1 MNIINIEKNLH
12 YQNQHGQQLKD
23 FIIANDPEFWKII
36 SNWSAIKYYIR
47 AGKKDGESLEKDLG
61 KCKDYVKEYVALD
74 GSCSINEVMEE
85 LELIKAQFE
94 AWKGE

>member
-1 MNIINIEKNLH
+1 MNLQENQH
-12 YQNQHGQQLKD
+12 YQNQYGQQLKD
-23 FIIANDPEFWKII
+23 FIIANDPDFWKIV

-61 KCKDYVKEYVALD
+61 KCKDYVKEYVALNETV
-74 GSCSINEVMEE
+74 SVNEVMED
-85 LELIKAQFE
+85 LELIKAEFE

>member
-1 MNIINIEKNLH
+1 MNLQENQH
-12 YQNQHGQQLKD
+12 YQNQYGQQLKD
-23 FIIANDPEFWKII
+23 FIIANDPEFWKIV

-61 KCKDYVKEYVALD
+61 KCKDYVKEYVALNETV
-74 GSCSINEVMEE
+74 SVNEVMED
-85 LELIKAQFE
+85 LELIKAEFE

>member
-12 YQNQHGQQLKD
+12 YQNQYGQQLKD
-23 FIIANDPEFWKII
+23 FIIANDPEFWKNV

-61 KCKDYVKEYVALD
+61 KCKDYVKECVAL
-74 GSCSINEVMEE
+74 NETVSVNEIMED
-85 LELIKAQFE
+85 LERIKVEFE

>member
-23 FIIANDPEFWKII
+23 FIIANDPEFWKIVC
-36 SNWSAIKYYIR
+36 NWSAIKYYIR
-47 AGKKDGESLEKDLG
+47 AGKKDGESLGKDLG
-61 KCKDYVKEYVALD
+61 KCKDYVKEYVALEE
-74 GSCSINEVMEE
+74 SVSINEVMEE
-85 LELIKAQFE
+85 LELVKAEFE

>member
-1 MNIINIEKNLH
+1 MNLKENRH
-12 YQNQHGQQLKD
+12 YQNQYGQQLKD
-23 FIIANDPEFWKII
+23 FIIANDPEFWKTV

-61 KCKDYVKEYVALD
+61 KCKDYVKEYVALEENV
-74 GSCSINEVMEE
+74 SVNEIMEE

>member
-1 MNIINIEKNLH
+1 MNLKENQH
-12 YQNQHGQQLKD
+12 YQNQYGQQLKD
-23 FIIANDPEFWKII
+23 FIIAYDPEFWKIV

-61 KCKDYVKEYVALD
+61 KCKDYVKEYVAL
-74 GSCSINEVMEE
+74 NETVSVNEIMED
-85 LELIKAQFE
+85 LERIKVEFE

>member
-1 MNIINIEKNLH
+1 MNLQENQH
-12 YQNQHGQQLKD
+12 YQNQYGQHLKD
-23 FIIANDPEFWKII
+23 FIIANDSEFWKTI
-36 SNWSAIKYYIR
+36 SIWSAIKYYIR

-74 GSCSINEVMEE
+74 GSGSINEVMED
-85 LELIKAQFE
+85 LESIKAQFE

>member
-12 YQNQHGQQLKD
+12 YQNQHGKQLKD
-23 FIIANDPEFWKII
+23 FIIANDPEFWKTI
-36 SNWSAIKYYIR
+36 STWSAIKYYIR

-61 KCKDYVKEYVALD
+61 KCKDYVKEYVVLD
-74 GSCSINEVMEE
+74 GSVSINEVMED
-85 LELIKAQFE
+85 LELVKTQFE

>member
-1 MNIINIEKNLH
+1 MNLKENQH
-12 YQNQHGQQLKD
+12 YQNQYGQQLKD
-23 FIIANDPEFWKII
+23 FIIAYDPEFWKIV

-61 KCKDYVKEYVALD
+61 KCKDYVKECVAL
-74 GSCSINEVMEE
+74 NETVSVNEIMED
-85 LELIKAQFE
+85 LERIKVEFE

>member
-1 MNIINIEKNLH
+1 MNLKENQH
-12 YQNQHGQQLKD
+12 YQNQYGQQLKD
-23 FIIANDPEFWKII
+23 FIIAHDPEFWKIV

-61 KCKDYVKEYVALD
+61 KCKDYVKECVAL
-74 GSCSINEVMEE
+74 NETVSVNEIMED
-85 LELIKAQFE
+85 LERIKVEFE

>member
-1 MNIINIEKNLH
+1 MNLKENRH
-12 YQNQHGQQLKD
+12 YQNQYGQQLKD
-23 FIIANDPEFWKII
+23 FIIYNDPEFWKIV

-74 GSCSINEVMEE
+74 GSVSINEIMEE
-85 LELIKAQFE
+85 LERIKTQFE
-94 AWKGE
+94 TWKGE

>member
-12 YQNQHGQQLKD
+12 YQNQYGQQLKD
-23 FIIANDPEFWKII
+23 FIIANDPEFWKTVC
-36 SNWSAIKYYIR
+36 NWSAIKYYIR

-61 KCKDYVKEYVALD
+61 KCKDYVKEYVALEE
-74 GSCSINEVMEE
+74 SVSVNEIMEE
-85 LELIKAQFE
+85 LELIKAKFE

>member
-12 YQNQHGQQLKD
+12 YQNQYGQQLKD
-23 FIIANDPEFWKII
+23 FIIANDPEFWKNV

-61 KCKDYVKEYVALD
+61 KCKYYVKEYVDLD
-74 GSCSINEVMEE
+74 ETSSINGAMEK
-85 LELIKAQFE
+85 LERIKAEFE
-94 AWKGE
+94 AWKG

>member
-23 FIIANDPEFWKII
+23 FIIANDPEFWKTI
-36 SNWSAIKYYIR
+36 STWSAIKYYIR

-61 KCKDYVKEYVALD
+61 KCKDYVKEYVALEE
-74 GSCSINEVMEE
+74 GISINEVIED
-85 LELIKAQFE
+85 LELIKDKFE